1 MYLEG
6 INLPN
11 TFNLGNVSSAA
22 VCIKERKIKRE
33 RKRERFESCNDL
45 AAFNVFNV
53 IVVQF
58 N

>member
-22 VCIKERKIKRE
+22 VCIKERKRKRE

-45 AAFNVFNV
+45 A
-53 IVVQF
+53 
-58 N
+58 